1 MTFFEPFVLALLA
14 VGLLIVLVFII
25 YLIDR
30 VNSIEKET
38 RQVALS
44 LSEQKKDAHSVGPYA
59 GLSGKKL
66 WDAMTGRVP
75 DGLDPSVLVDVRE
88 RFEVVL
94 HKHIEAIFL
103 EGRQDGQLG
112 LNGEPKN
119 TKTITTL
126 RGSVE
131 SWLPTSQVN
140 SIYKCGLD
148 TVQLPPEQWDAV
160 RQSLDEA
167 GQALFGKALLSLST
181 PLSVTLMAA
190 LSSDA
195 VEGLPAPGA

>member
-25 YLIDR
+25 YLVDR

-38 RQVALS
+38 RQVVFS
-44 LSEQKKDAHSVGPYA
+44 LSEQKKDASSVGPFA

-75 DGLDPSVLVDVRE
+75 DGLDPSMIVDIRE

-94 HKHIEAIFL
+94 HKHIEAIFQ

-112 LNGEPKN
+112 LSGEPKN

-148 TVQLPPEQWDAV
+148 TVQLPPDQWDAV

-167 GQALFGKALLSLST
+167 GQTLFGKALVPLSS
-181 PLSVTLMAA
+181 PLSVTLMAS
-190 LSSDA
+190 LSPDPVA
-195 VEGLPAPGA
+195 VLPPPAA